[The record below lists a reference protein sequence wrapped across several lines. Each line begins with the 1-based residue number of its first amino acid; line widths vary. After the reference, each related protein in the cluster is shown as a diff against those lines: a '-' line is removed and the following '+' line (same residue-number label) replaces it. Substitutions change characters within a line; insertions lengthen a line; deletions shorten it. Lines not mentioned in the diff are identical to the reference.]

1 MAQMTKKDIE
11 KIQEE
16 IRYRKTVLR
25 PELLERLKAARSL
38 GDLSE
43 NFEYSMAKRE
53 NNRNNS
59 RVRYLEN
66 MIRFAKII
74 EEDSNPDEAGLG
86 KLVTVYIPEDDAE
99 ERYKLVTSI
108 RGDSVQGRISTD
120 SPMGRA
126 LLGRHTGDEVT
137 VKVNDAY
144 SYVVKIVRIEDA
156 PDDNSDAIRQF

>member
-74 EEDSNPDEAGLG
+74 EEDTNPDEAGLG

-126 LLGRHTGDEVT
+126 LVGRHMGDEVT